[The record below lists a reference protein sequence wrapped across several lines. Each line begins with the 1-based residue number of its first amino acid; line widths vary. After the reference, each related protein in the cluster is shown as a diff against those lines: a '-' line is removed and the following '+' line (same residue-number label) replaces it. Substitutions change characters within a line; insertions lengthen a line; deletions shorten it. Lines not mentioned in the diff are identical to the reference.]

1 MTTVRRWIRWV
12 LMGRPMDV
20 CGRSYPCAHRAY
32 NPNCN
37 HPMAGGAWL
46 SGIDPHRDFT
56 EQGRIDRE
64 EGRA

>member
-1 MTTVRRWIRWV
+1 
-12 LMGRPMDV
+12 MDV

-37 HPMAGGAWL
+37 HPMAGGSWL